1 MINPLPDLPVA
12 IYRTIRDVFDSYP
25 RRFNKSKARGL
36 RSILHL
42 DLSSDDSGLWTVFV
56 SEEGVSVR
64 EGLLDEPEILI
75 ECRGRDWVELSNNR
89 LTGMEMMI
97 AGQLTIK
104 GPLIKLVKIQ
114 NLLEA
119 EVAREDDG

>member
-1 MINPLPDLPVA
+1 MA
-12 IYRTIRDVFDSYP
+12 IYRTIGDVFDSYP